1 MYGHEGAVVLTPSC
15 HYKQVGGALSG
26 STLRYRR
33 DTAGYLP
40 IEAYGAVGNGRTVA
54 LIGSDA
60 SIDWLC
66 FPRIDGASVFG
77 RILDSRK
84 GGFWQIS
91 PVEPWSV
98 QRHYI
103 EDTNVLVTRFE
114 TDNGIAEIVD
124 FMPSIGFGANLGIVD
139 RLFSGMVIR
148 IVRGVEGTVRM
159 RQEIAPRFDYG
170 RDMPIIELVPNRGA
184 LIKGRREYLSVSC
197 PCPLE
202 KGDHSLTSDMVMRE
216 GQEHHIILSY
226 HGSPGAIWIGMA
238 PGASDRLFGYE
249 LLGWRTWISRCEYE
263 GPYSEHVRRS
273 ALALKLLDYMPT
285 GAMAAAATTSLPE
298 DLGGVRNWDYRYSWI
313 RDTTYAIYSFMSIGY
328 REEAESFFQWV
339 VDATNLQAA
348 SLQIMY
354 SVGGETEL
362 REQELHH
369 LEGYRGS
376 SPVRIGNA
384 ANSQKQLDVWA
395 ELLDAAHTYRRF
407 DGAISETLWNYL
419 ASLVNQVLLHWREP
433 DSGIWEVRSEPRRM
447 TYSNVMSWVALDR
460 AVKLG
465 RIDGRAAP
473 YELWERTRDEI
484 HAEVM
489 RSGVDSESG
498 VFTQAFGSNVLD
510 AATLSFPL
518 RHFIDAN
525 HPVMSKTIDAVARD
539 LTVDGL
545 VARYKVS
552 DAGVN
557 VDGLTGDEGH
567 FILTSCWL
575 IDCLIARD
583 EFDQAKTLLER
594 LLARSNDLGLYAE
607 QIDPRTGEHLGNF
620 PQAFSHLGIINTII
634 NYARATGEFEPA
646 DGFAADAQLTG
657 AVDD

>member
-1 MYGHEGAVVLTPSC
+1 MRR
-15 HYKQVGGALSG
+15 
-26 STLRYRR
+26 STLPYRR
-33 DTAGYLP
+33 DVTGFLP

-66 FPRIDGASVFG
+66 FPRIDSPSVFG
-77 RILDSRK
+77 RILDSQR
-84 GGFWQIS
+84 GGYWQIS
-91 PVEPWSV
+91 PVDPWTV

-114 TDNGIAEIVD
+114 TASGIAEVVD

-139 RLFSGMVIR
+139 RLFAGMVIR
-148 IVRGVEGTVRM
+148 IVRGVEGRVAM

-170 RDMPIIELVPNRGA
+170 RDTPIFELVPNRGA
-184 LIKGRREYLSVSC
+184 LIKGRKEYLSIHC
-197 PCPLE
+197 PIPLE
-202 KGDHSLTSDMVMRE
+202 REERALTTDFVIGADE
-216 GQEHHIILSY
+216 EHHIIAAH
-226 HGSPGAIWIGMA
+226 HGTPAALWLGVA
-238 PGASDRLFGYE
+238 PGTSDRLFGYE

-273 ALALKLLDYMPT
+273 ALTLKLLDYMPT

-298 DLGGVRNWDYRYSWI
+298 NLGGVRNWDYRYSWV
-313 RDTTYAIYSFMSIGY
+313 RDTSYAIYSFMTMGY
-328 REEAESFFQWV
+328 REEAESFFQWI
-339 VDATNLQAA
+339 VDATNLQAS

-354 SVGGETEL
+354 SVGGETNLHEVEL
-362 REQELHH
+362 RH
-369 LEGYRGS
+369 LDGYRGS
-376 SPVRIGNA
+376 SPVRIGNKA
-384 ANSQKQLDVWA
+384 HTQKQLDIWA

-419 ASLVNQVLLHWREP
+419 AAVVNQVLFHWREP

-460 AVKLG
+460 AIKLG
-465 RIDGRAAP
+465 RVDGRAAP

-484 HAEVM
+484 YAEVM
-489 RSGVDSESG
+489 QFGVNPDDG
-498 VFTQAFGSNVLD
+498 VFTQSFGTNILD
-510 AATLSFPL
+510 ASTLSFPL

-525 HPVMSKTIDAVARD
+525 HPVMSRTIDAVMRD
-539 LTVDGL
+539 LTRDGL
-545 VARYKVS
+545 VARYKLS
-552 DAGVN
+552 PNGHN
-557 VDGLTGDEGH
+557 LDGLAGDEGH

-583 EFDQAKTLLER
+583 EFDRARHLLEG
-594 LLARSNDLGLYAE
+594 LLAHANDLGLYAE
-607 QIDPRTGEHLGNF
+607 QIDPGVPLGSGAHLGNF
-620 PQAFSHLGIINTII
+620 PQAFSHLGIINSII
-634 NYARATGEFEPA
+634 NYARATGEFEPEITVLG
-646 DGFAADAQLTG
+646 DVQLTG

>member
-1 MYGHEGAVVLTPSC
+1 MYGHEEAVALASSC
-15 HYKQVGGALSG
+15 HYQQVGWSVSE

-33 DTAGYLP
+33 DAAGYLP

-77 RILDSRK
+77 RILDSQR
-84 GGFWQIS
+84 GGYWQIS

-114 TDNGIAEIVD
+114 TESGIAEIVD

-148 IVRGVEGTVRM
+148 IVRGVEGRVPI
-159 RQEIAPRFDYG
+159 RQVIAPRFDYG
-170 RDMPIIELVPNRGA
+170 RDMPTFELVPGRGA
-184 LIKGRREYLSVSC
+184 LVKGRREYISISC
-197 PCPLE
+197 PIPLE
-202 KGDHSLTSDMVMRE
+202 REEHALTCEILTQE
-216 GQEHHIILSY
+216 GEEHHIIASY
-226 HGSPGAIWIGMA
+226 HGSPAALWIGME
-238 PGASDRLFGYE
+238 PGTSDRLFGYE

-298 DLGGVRNWDYRYSWI
+298 DLGGVRNWDYRYAWI

-339 VDATNLQAA
+339 VDATNLEAS

-354 SVGGETEL
+354 SVGGETHL
-362 REQELHH
+362 QEQELSH

-384 ANSQKQLDVWA
+384 ANGQKQLDVWA

-407 DGAISETLWNYL
+407 GGAISDTLWNYL
-419 ASLVNQVLLHWREP
+419 ASLVNQVLFHWREP

-460 AVKLG
+460 AVQLG
-465 RIDGRAAP
+465 RIDDRPAP
-473 YELWERTRDEI
+473 YELWERIRDEI
-484 HAEVM
+484 YAEVM
-489 RSGVDSESG
+489 RFGVDPETG
-498 VFTQAFGSNVLD
+498 IFTQSFGSKELD

-525 HPVMSKTIDAVARD
+525 HPVMSKTIDTIARE

-552 DAGVN
+552 DTGVN
-557 VDGLTGDEGH
+557 SDGLTGDEGH
-567 FILTSCWL
+567 FILTSCWM

-583 EFDQAKTLLER
+583 QFDQAKACLER

-607 QIDPRTGEHLGNF
+607 QIDPHTGAHLGNF

-634 NYARATGEFEPA
+634 NYARATGQVEA
-646 DGFAADAQLTG
+646 GAHFAADVQHTG

>member
-1 MYGHEGAVVLTPSC
+1 MSRT
-15 HYKQVGGALSG
+15 
-26 STLRYRR
+26 TLRYRR
-33 DTAGYLP
+33 GASGYLP

-77 RILDSRK
+77 RILDSKR
-84 GGFWQIS
+84 GGYWQIC
-91 PVEPWSV
+91 PTEEWSV

-114 TDNGIAEIVD
+114 TASGIAEVVD

-148 IVRGVEGTVRM
+148 IVRGVAGKVPM
-159 RQEIAPRFDYG
+159 RQHIAPRFDYG
-170 RDMPIIELVPNRGA
+170 RDMPVLELVPGRGA
-184 LIKGRREYLSVSC
+184 LIKGRKEYLSIKCQV
-197 PCPLE
+197 PL
-202 KGDHSLTSDMVMRE
+202 KLNDHAVTADFVVCE
-216 GQEHHIILSY
+216 NEDHHIIASY
-226 HGSPGAIWIGMA
+226 HGSPGALWIGTS
-238 PGASDRLFGYE
+238 PGTTDRLFGHE

-273 ALALKLLDYMPT
+273 ALTLKLLDYMPT

-328 REEAESFFQWV
+328 REEAESFFQWII
-339 VDATNLQAA
+339 DATNLEA
-348 SLQIMY
+348 SALQIMY
-354 SVGGETEL
+354 TVGGETDLTEEVL
-362 REQELHH
+362 PH

-376 SPVRIGNA
+376 QPVRIGNGA
-384 ANSQKQLDVWA
+384 FTQRQLDVWA

-407 DGAISETLWNYL
+407 GGAISETLWNYL
-419 ASLVNQVLLHWREP
+419 ASIVNQVLFHWREP

-447 TYSNVMSWVALDR
+447 TYSNVMNWVALDR
-460 AVKLG
+460 AIKLG
-465 RIDGRAAP
+465 RLDDRIAP
-473 YELWERTRDEI
+473 YEFWEHTRDEI
-484 HAEVM
+484 RKEVM
-489 RSGVDSESG
+489 SCGVHPEAG
-498 VFTQAFGSNVLD
+498 VFTQSFGGDVLD
-510 AATLSFPL
+510 ASTLSFPL

-525 HPVMSKTIDAVARD
+525 HPVMSRTIDAIAAE
-539 LTVDGL
+539 LTHDGL

-552 DAGVN
+552 ANGSN
-557 VDGLTGDEGH
+557 VDGLAGNEGH

-575 IDCLIARD
+575 ADCMIARGD
-583 EFDQAKTLLER
+583 LDRAREHIEG

-607 QIDPRTGEHLGNF
+607 QIDPATGAHLGNF
-620 PQAFSHLGIINTII
+620 PQAFSHLGIINLII
-634 NYARATGEFEPA
+634 NYARATGEFEPETA
-646 DGFAADAQLTG
+646 VAPDVHLTG
-657 AVDD
+657 AIDD